1 MRWTSIL
8 KYVCRRLLMSL
19 VVLFIVTVMIFVIVR
34 CSPGDP
40 VQSRIGPYGDYS
52 AENVARV
59 EAELGLDKPY
69 VVQYGIWLKDCLRGD
84 LGVSLRNGA
93 NITEIVF
100 DKLTI
105 SLELIL
111 VSVVV
116 AALIAIPLG
125 IISGIR
131 AGSVIDQIASVFSTS
146 FIAMP
151 SFCTG
156 LLLIVV
162 LAVKLDVLPAN
173 GYVSFAEN
181 PAENIQ
187 HLILPALTLALYL
200 VAVLTRFVRS
210 ETMEVVSSN
219 YVRTARAKGMPRK
232 IINNRHILKN
242 ISTTLV
248 TVIGIE
254 VATLLGGT
262 VIVEQLF
269 GWSGLGWYICQSVAN
284 RDYPAVQ
291 GAVLVIAVA
300 FVLINMLMDILYVI
314 IDPRIELE

>member
-1 MRWTSIL
+1 MRLASII
-8 KYVCRRLLMSL
+8 KYIVQRLFMS
-19 VVLFIVTVMIFVIVR
+19 VAVLFAVTVMIFLIVR
-34 CSPGDP
+34 LSPGDP

-52 AENVARV
+52 EENIARI
-59 EAELGLDKPY
+59 EAELGLDKPLP
-69 VVQYGIWLKDCLRGD
+69 VQYLIWLKDCLHGD

-93 NITEIVF
+93 SITEQVMQ
-100 DKLTI
+100 KLGI
-105 SLELIL
+105 SLELIV
-111 VSVVV
+111 VSVIF

-125 IISGIR
+125 IITGIR
-131 AGSVIDQIASVFSTS
+131 SGSVIDQIVSIFSTS
-146 FIAMP
+146 FLAMP

-162 LAVKLDVLPAN
+162 FAVKLKILPAN
-173 GYVSFAEN
+173 GYVPFSEN
-181 PAENIQ
+181 PLLNLKY
-187 HLILPALTLALYL
+187 LIMPALTLGLYL
-200 VAVLTRFVRS
+200 VAVITRFVRS

-219 YVRTARAKGMPRK
+219 YVRTARAKGIPRK
-232 IINNRHILKN
+232 IVNKSHVLKN

-254 VATLLGGT
+254 FATLLGGT

-269 GWSGLGWYICQSVAN
+269 GWSGLGWYIYQSVAN

-300 FVLINMLMDILYVI
+300 FVIINMLMDILYVI
-314 IDPRIELE
+314 LDPRIELE

>member
-1 MRWTSIL
+1 MRLTSIL
-8 KYVCRRLLMSL
+8 KYMARRLLMS
-19 VVLFIVTVMIFVIVR
+19 VAVLFIVTVMIFVIVR
-34 CSPGDP
+34 VSPGDP

-52 AENVARV
+52 EENVARV
-59 EAELGLDKPY
+59 EAELGLDKPWA
-69 VVQYGIWLKDCLRGD
+69 VQYGIWIKDCLQGN

-93 NITEIVF
+93 DITQIVF
-100 DKLTI
+100 EKLGI
-105 SLELIL
+105 SLELII
-111 VSVVV
+111 VSLIF

-125 IISGIR
+125 IISGIK

-146 FIAMP
+146 FLAMP

-162 LAVKLDVLPAN
+162 LAVKLNVLPAN
-173 GYVSFAEN
+173 GYVSFSES
-181 PAENIQ
+181 PSMNIKC
-187 HLILPALTLALYL
+187 LIMPALTLGLYL

-219 YVRTARAKGMPRK
+219 YVRTARAKGMPAK
-232 IINNRHILKN
+232 IVNKDHILKN
-242 ISTTLV
+242 ITTTLI

-254 VATLLGGT
+254 FATLLGGT

-291 GAVLVIAVA
+291 GSVLIIAVA
-300 FVLINMLMDILYVI
+300 FVLINMLMDILYVML
-314 IDPRIELE
+314 DPRIELE

>member
-19 VVLFIVTVMIFVIVR
+19 IVLFIVTVMIFVIVR

-52 AENVARV
+52 PENVARV

-125 IISGIR
+125 IISGIK

-162 LAVKLDVLPAN
+162 LAVKLGVLPAN
-173 GYVSFAEN
+173 GYVSFAED
-181 PAENIQ
+181 PAANIQ

-219 YVRTARAKGMPRK
+219 YVRTAKAKGMPRK

-291 GAVLVIAVA
+291 GSVLIIAVA

-314 IDPRIELE
+314 LDPRIELE

>member
-1 MRWTSIL
+1 MRWTSIM
-8 KYVCRRLLMSL
+8 KYVCRRLVMSL

-34 CSPGDP
+34 LSPGNP

-52 AENVARV
+52 PENVARI

-84 LGVSLRNGA
+84 LGVSLRNGVS
-93 NITEIVF
+93 ITEIVF
-100 DKLTI
+100 DKLAV
-105 SLELIL
+105 SLELII
-111 VSVVV
+111 VSVVI

-125 IISGIR
+125 IIAGIR
-131 AGSVIDQIASVFSTS
+131 AGSAIDQILSVFSTS
-146 FIAMP
+146 FVAMP

-156 LLLIVV
+156 LLLIIVF
-162 LAVKLDVLPAN
+162 AVKLKILPAN
-173 GYVSFAEN
+173 GYVPFSQD
-181 PAENIQ
+181 PAGNIQ
-187 HLILPALTLALYL
+187 FLMLPAITLALYL
-200 VAVLTRFVRS
+200 IAVLVRFVRS

-232 IINNRHILKN
+232 IVNNTHILKN

-269 GWSGLGWYICQSVAN
+269 GWSGLGWYICQSVLN

-291 GAVLVIAVA
+291 GAVLIIAVA

-314 IDPRIELE
+314 LDPRIELE

>member
-8 KYVCRRLLMSL
+8 KYVCRRLLMSI

-59 EAELGLDKPY
+59 KAELGLDKPY

-100 DKLTI
+100 DKLSI

-111 VSVVV
+111 VSVIV
-116 AALIAIPLG
+116 AALVAIPLG
-125 IISGIR
+125 IVSGIR
-131 AGSVIDQIASVFSTS
+131 AGSAVDQIASVFSTS

-156 LLLIVV
+156 LLLIVI
-162 LAVKLDVLPAN
+162 LAVKLRVLPAN
-173 GYVSFAEN
+173 GYVSFSEN
-181 PAENIQ
+181 PTANIQ

-200 VAVLTRFVRS
+200 IAVLTRFVRS
-210 ETMEVVSSN
+210 EAMEVISSN

-254 VATLLGGT
+254 IATLLGGT

-291 GAVLVIAVA
+291 GSVLVIAVA

>member
-8 KYVCRRLLMSL
+8 KYICRRLLMA
-19 VVLFIVTVMIFVIVR
+19 VIVLFAVSVMIFAVVR
-34 CSPGDP
+34 LSPGDP

-52 AENVARV
+52 PENVARI

-69 VVQYGIWLKDCLRGD
+69 VVQYFVWLKDCLRGN

-93 NITEIVF
+93 DVTEQVF
-100 DKLTI
+100 SKLAI
-105 SLELIL
+105 SLELIT
-111 VSVVV
+111 VSLLF
-116 AALIAIPLG
+116 AAVIAIPLG
-125 IISGIR
+125 LVSGIR
-131 AGSVIDQIASVFSTS
+131 AGSVMDQFASVFSTS
-146 FIAMP
+146 FLAMP

-162 LAVKLDVLPAN
+162 LSVKLKILPAN
-173 GYVSFAEN
+173 GYVAFGVN
-181 PAENIQ
+181 PLMNMKY
-187 HLILPALTLALYL
+187 LIMPALTLGLYM
-200 VAVLTRFVRS
+200 VAIITRFVRS
-210 ETMEVVSSN
+210 ETLEVVSSN
-219 YVRTARAKGMPRK
+219 YVRTAKAKGMPVGIVNK
-232 IINNRHILKN
+232 RHILKN

-254 VATLLGGT
+254 FATLLGGT

-269 GWSGLGWYICQSVAN
+269 GWSGLGWYIFQAVAN

-291 GAVLVIAVA
+291 GAVLVIAVM

-314 IDPRIELE
+314 LDPRIELE

>member
-8 KYVCRRLLMSL
+8 KYVCRRLLMSI

-93 NITEIVF
+93 SITDIVF
-100 DKLTI
+100 DKLGI
-105 SLELIL
+105 SLELII
-111 VSVVV
+111 VSVLV
-116 AALIAIPLG
+116 AALVAIPLG
-125 IISGIR
+125 ILSGIK
-131 AGSVIDQIASVFSTS
+131 AGSAIDQIASVFSTS

-156 LLLIVV
+156 LLLIVF
-162 LAVKLDVLPAN
+162 LAVKLQILPAN
-173 GYVSFAEN
+173 GYISFAEN

-200 VAVLTRFVRS
+200 IAVLTRFVRS

-219 YVRTARAKGMPRK
+219 YVRTAKAKGMPKR
-232 IINNRHILKN
+232 IVNNRHILKN

-248 TVIGIE
+248 TVVGIE

-291 GAVLVIAVA
+291 GSVLVIAVA

-314 IDPRIELE
+314 LDPRIELE